1 MTFVLLISKVLQRL
15 TCWSAG
21 SDGSSQRMCTQL
33 NTWLCVPCTAALQ
46 LSCDQWTQPPP
57 SNDTFSRRSIF
68 GGTQSVSRWMVFS
81 LQSERQCMQGHL
93 SPSSQLHCSPC
104 RGLISDVSSDGL
116 PSPPLLHRYSLMHP
130 VSLSQSILHH
140 YSGYVNCLL
149 FFFRMV

>member
-81 LQSERQCMQGHL
+81 LQSERQCMPGPPFSFFPIALLPLQRSHFRCIFRW
-93 SPSSQLHCSPC
+93 SS
-104 RGLISDVSSDGL
+104 L
-116 PSPPLLHRYSLMHP
+116 PSPPPLLLSNAPCFTVSEHITSLFRLCQLP
-130 VSLSQSILHH
+130 FI
-140 YSGYVNCLL
+140 
-149 FFFRMV
+149 FFRMV